1 MNLGDYSALATP
13 IMGSDMTV
21 GYSPTT
27 MHADP
32 MTGLPIGQA
41 PVVVVAPAA
50 PASSGVPWML
60 LLVLAG
66 VAWYG
71 YKQGWFAGLFESEP
85 ESTTV
90 IERRKA

>member
-1 MNLGDYSALATP
+1 MNLGDYSALGAP
-13 IMGSDMTV
+13 IVGSDMTV

-32 MTGLPIGQA
+32 YTGAPIGQA
-41 PVVVVAPAA
+41 PVVVVAPT

-85 ESTTV
+85 ETKTI
-90 IERRKA
+90 IERRAA